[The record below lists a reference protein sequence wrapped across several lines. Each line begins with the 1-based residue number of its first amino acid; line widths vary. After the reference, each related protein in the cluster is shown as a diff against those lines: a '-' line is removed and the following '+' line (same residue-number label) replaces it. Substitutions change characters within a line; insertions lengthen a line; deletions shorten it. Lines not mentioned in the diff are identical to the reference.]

1 MSIWTFTI
9 LWYLF
14 CIGIIVD
21 TRFFVYLTLSQTLVG
36 GILLLV
42 LASFAIIVQIGNKSF
57 SRLHFVQ
64 YLVLIW
70 MGYLLLHALFMREAE
85 NYKLM
90 YLEETLL
97 LMLVLPNLLE
107 LQILSKRTLE
117 NSILLICAI
126 QLGSL
131 TMQFVGFA
139 NSYNDF
145 FSITGLS
152 DNPNV
157 SAILLAVCIPTLY
170 SRMKRSNRRLLWT
183 IPMLLSILFIVLL
196 KCRTAY
202 IFLIT
207 VFAVRMILSDSVKL
221 FWSKRSFFG
230 KSSLIVVSFLTL
242 LVFGLLF
249 YRTKQASSEGRLLIW
264 KVSTKMIQEH
274 PTGIGI
280 GMFEHDYNLRQGEY
294 FASGESTERERYNSG
309 TVNMAYN
316 DFLEHCVEAG
326 IPGFLFIISFY
337 VYLMFLTYRRK
348 DTELFSY
355 FSAVFLISWL
365 NFIYSSIQP
374 WIVLMTYASIAI
386 SQDINM
392 EPKRNG
398 IANKVI
404 ALGLLLL

>member
-1 MSIWTFTI
+1 
-9 LWYLF
+9 
-14 CIGIIVD
+14 
-21 TRFFVYLTLSQTLVG
+21 
-36 GILLLV
+36 
-42 LASFAIIVQIGNKSF
+42 
-57 SRLHFVQ
+57 
-64 YLVLIW
+64 
-70 MGYLLLHALFMREAE
+70 
-85 NYKLM
+85 
-90 YLEETLL
+90 
-97 LMLVLPNLLE
+97 
-107 LQILSKRTLE
+107 
-117 NSILLICAI
+117 
-126 QLGSL
+126 
-131 TMQFVGFA
+131 
-139 NSYNDF
+139 
-145 FSITGLS
+145 
-152 DNPNV
+152 
-157 SAILLAVCIPTLY
+157 
-170 SRMKRSNRRLLWT
+170 
-183 IPMLLSILFIVLL
+183 
-196 KCRTAY
+196 
-202 IFLIT
+202 
-207 VFAVRMILSDSVKL
+207 MILSDSVKL

-230 KSSLIVVSFLTL
+230 KSSLIVVSVLTV

-274 PTGIGI
+274 PMGIGI

-386 SQDINM
+386 SQNINM

-404 ALGLLLL
+404 ALGLLLLCSGLLYRHIPLLYSQFRLKQLQVEAQEDNSFNLSNAESLSAYVGTSEAYYRFLSEQYMWRKMYEKALDSNLSAMHYTSTPELYFFAFKCYDCMGKTEEGIPYIEEVRRMLPQNLTSRLVLLRWYDNEHQYKEAISIAKEINNMHVKINNEQAASIKQYAKEYLNRNQPRKIYKNEFQINR